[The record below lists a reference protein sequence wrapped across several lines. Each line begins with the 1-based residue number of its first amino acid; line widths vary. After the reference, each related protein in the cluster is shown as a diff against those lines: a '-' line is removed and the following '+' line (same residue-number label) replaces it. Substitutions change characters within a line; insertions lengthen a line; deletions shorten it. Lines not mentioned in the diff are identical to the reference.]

1 MAKFYRLPPNY
12 SNRSISRHQMDGHGK
27 IGNNTNDEGEPPM
40 DHDYATK
47 DELRELSNKMDQR
60 FSEVDQR
67 FSEVDRRFTEVD
79 RRFDHLDKRLEQL
92 NKNMDIRF
100 DTLSKLIWWQIGLF
114 TTLVILPP
122 FIAFMRFVLSY
133 QF

>member
-27 IGNNTNDEGEPPM
+27 IGNNTSDGGEPPM

-47 DELRELSNKMDQR
+47 DELRELSNKM
-60 FSEVDQR
+60 DQR

-92 NKNMDIRF
+92 NKNMAIRF

-114 TTLVILPP
+114 TTLVILPA
-122 FIAFMRFVLSY
+122 FIAFMRFVLTY
-133 QF
+133 HF